1 MDGNWLGSF
10 DYLAH
15 GLRYQK
21 QTASL
26 SFLHVCCRDSSVP
39 SLSCVKNTKCQA
51 GSTVAVNDW
60 LLVQRDMMETP
71 KGFSI
76 LGHARGVGNRHTAS
90 IERIHTIKVVG
101 PSKREDEPTYRN
113 DECSEKINGFVGGK
127 RATWHQSNVP
137 GFFLQGMNA
146 TLHVHGRRG
155 PWSDQFHV
163 GSIECLP
170 SLYMC
175 PYGGY
180 LHLHQMPLGTACTIH
195 DLIFEF
201 PGKAASWNRI
211 TKSSRY
217 RRAEGA

>member
-15 GLRYQK
+15 GLQQK
-21 QTASL
+21 QMASL
-26 SFLHVCCRDSSVP
+26 C
-39 SLSCVKNTKCQA
+39 SLSCVRNTKCQA

-60 LLVQRDMMETP
+60 LLVQQDMTETP
-71 KGFSI
+71 KRFSI
-76 LGHARGVGNRHTAS
+76 LGHARGMGNRHTAS

-113 DECSEKINGFVGGK
+113 DEGSEKINGFVGGK

-146 TLHVHGRRG
+146 TLHVYGRRG
-155 PWSDQFHV
+155 PWSDEFHV

-170 SLYMC
+170 SLYMS
-175 PYGGY
+175 Y
-180 LHLHQMPLGTACTIH
+180 TIH

-201 PGKAASWNRI
+201 PRKAASWNQI
-211 TKSSRY
+211 TKSSR
-217 RRAEGA
+217 